1 MNKQEIYIP
10 NTQSYMEYFKTD
22 MNETPTKT
30 QKIKKTQPR
39 IQNKAVKI
47 SCARKLNFKTDMP
60 EKNSSLTSIPAKK
73 KDDTKRK
80 IIISNVKDRL
90 F

>member
-1 MNKQEIYIP
+1 MNKREIYIP
-10 NTQSYMEYFKTD
+10 NTQSYMKYFKTD
-22 MNETPTKT
+22 MDETPTKT
-30 QKIKKTQPR
+30 QNKKKTQPR
-39 IQNKAVKI
+39 IRNKAVKI
-47 SCARKLNFKTDMP
+47 PCARKLNFKTNVHEENP
-60 EKNSSLTSIPAKK
+60 PLTSIPAKK